1 MPNWVISLPRTL
13 FQWKSPP
20 TPNCVTWNSCDRK
33 SSLDPPI
40 ESSDGWLKFWT
51 YTESALIS
59 GVKNFV
65 SKGRSFARGVPFSQ
79 VQSANAKGS
88 GLAGISGFLSVLVDS
103 EAVRAV
109 AAPDGLAGAGVPG
122 VRMIEGGV
130 GFSTG
135 GKPAPALSE
144 ASSG

>member
-1 MPNWVISLPRTL
+1 M
-13 FQWKSPP
+13 
-20 TPNCVTWNSCDRK
+20 PNCVTWNSCDRK

-88 GLAGISGFLSVLVDS
+88 GLAGVSDFVCLPADS
-103 EAVRAV
+103 DVVPAA
-109 AAPDGLAGAGVPG
+109 AAPDGLAVAGVPG
-122 VRMIEGGV
+122 V
-130 GFSTG
+130 
-135 GKPAPALSE
+135 
-144 ASSG
+144 